1 MSHSDKENQTD
12 QVEDAEILEA
22 EVVESKAEE
31 TASEQAEDSSE
42 LTEASDVKETGP
54 AKKSASAILATIIS
68 LVALGA
74 VGAGGYL
81 AQQKL
86 TQLEERFNQ
95 RSAAQ
100 QLEATAAVN
109 DANAAVA
116 ELTESFQQIQAEKV
130 AQTAEIATLQE
141 RLSDAIKQVEAGRE
155 RSESDWRL
163 AEAEYL
169 LRLANQRILMEN
181 RAEGALALLRST
193 DTILKELDDVSLYPL
208 RQSLASDI
216 SKLESVPNLD
226 IEGTYLRVAALIERS
241 KDLPTLTLEQQRQ
254 LPELIDNVITEQ
266 VDAETQQ
273 NITSGFAKAI
283 SKLESLIVIQRHD
296 QPVEPILSPD
306 QGHYLRQNIQMLLE
320 QAQLALLR
328 QQQSVFTTSLSR
340 AQSLLMQYFDKDNYT
355 TSVLIQSLAELTTLN
370 VSPTIPDISGSLKA
384 LQQHQKEMANLR
396 REAE

>member
-1 MSHSDKENQTD
+1 MSQSDKENQTA
-12 QVEDAEILEA
+12 QIEDAKILEA
-22 EVVESKAEE
+22 EVVESMVEE
-31 TASEQAEDSSE
+31 TGSEQ
-42 LTEASDVKETGP
+42 TVGTPEAKETTQTQ
-54 AKKSASAILATIIS
+54 KSASALLATIIS
-68 LVALGA
+68 LVAMGTVA
-74 VGAGGYL
+74 TGGYF

-86 TQLEERFNQ
+86 TQLEDLLNQ

-100 QLEATAAVN
+100 QLEATAAMN

-116 ELTESFQQIQAEKV
+116 ELTESFQQIQSEKV

-141 RLSDAIKQVEAGRE
+141 RLSDAIKQVEAGRD

-208 RQSLASDI
+208 RQNLASDI
-216 SKLESVPNLD
+216 SKLESVPSLD
-226 IEGTYLRVAALIERS
+226 IEGTYLRIAALIERS

-254 LPELIDNVITEQ
+254 LPELIDKVMTEQ
-266 VDAETQQ
+266 TDAQTQQ
-273 NITSGFAKAI
+273 NITSGFAKAMN
-283 SKLESLIVIQRHD
+283 KLESLIVIQRHD

-340 AQSLLMQYFDKDNYT
+340 AQSLLIQYFDQDNYT
-355 TSVLIQSLAELTTLN
+355 TRTLIQSLAELTTLN

-396 REAE
+396 REAP

>member
-1 MSHSDKENQTD
+1 MSHSDKENQTE
-12 QVEDAEILEA
+12 QVEKSEILEA
-22 EVVESKAEE
+22 EVVESKLDE
-31 TASEQAEDSSE
+31 TVGEPAAQS
-42 LTEASDVKETGP
+42 SDVKETIP

-74 VGAGGYL
+74 VGAGGYVV
-81 AQQKL
+81 QQKL
-86 TQLEERFNQ
+86 TLLEENFNQ

-141 RLSDAIKQVEAGRE
+141 RLSDAIKQVEAGRD

-226 IEGTYLRVAALIERS
+226 LEGTYLRVAALIERS

-266 VDAETQQ
+266 VDTETQQ
-273 NITSGFAKAI
+273 SITSGFAKAI

-340 AQSLLMQYFDKDNYT
+340 AQSLLMQYFDRDNYT

-396 REAE
+396 REAQ

>member
-1 MSHSDKENQTD
+1 MSHSDKENQTE
-12 QVEDAEILEA
+12 QVEKSEILEA
-22 EVVESKAEE
+22 EVVESKLDE
-31 TASEQAEDSSE
+31 TVGEPAAQS
-42 LTEASDVKETGP
+42 SDVKETIP
-54 AKKSASAILATIIS
+54 AKKSASAILATMIS

-74 VGAGGYL
+74 VGAGGYVV
-81 AQQKL
+81 QQKL
-86 TQLEERFNQ
+86 TLLEENFNQ

-141 RLSDAIKQVEAGRE
+141 RLSDAIKQVEAGRD

-226 IEGTYLRVAALIERS
+226 LEGTYLRVAALIERS

-266 VDAETQQ
+266 VDTETQQ
-273 NITSGFAKAI
+273 SITSGFAKAI

-340 AQSLLMQYFDKDNYT
+340 AQSLLMQYFDRDNYT

-396 REAE
+396 REAQ

>member
-1 MSHSDKENQTD
+1 MSQSDKENQTA
-12 QVEDAEILEA
+12 QIEDAKILEA
-22 EVVESKAEE
+22 EVVESMVEE
-31 TASEQAEDSSE
+31 TDSEQ
-42 LTEASDVKETGP
+42 TVGTPEAKETTQTQ
-54 AKKSASAILATIIS
+54 KSASALLATIIS
-68 LVALGA
+68 LVAMGT
-74 VGAGGYL
+74 VGTGGYF

-86 TQLEERFNQ
+86 TQLEDLFNQ

-100 QLEATAAVN
+100 QLEATAAMN

-116 ELTESFQQIQAEKV
+116 ELTESFQQIQSEKV

-141 RLSDAIKQVEAGRE
+141 RLSDAIKQVEAGRD

-208 RQSLASDI
+208 RQNLASDI
-216 SKLESVPNLD
+216 SKLESVPSLD
-226 IEGTYLRVAALIERS
+226 IDGTYLRIAALIERS

-254 LPELIDNVITEQ
+254 LPELIDKVMTEQ
-266 VDAETQQ
+266 TDAQTQQ
-273 NITSGFAKAI
+273 NITSGFAKAMN
-283 SKLESLIVIQRHD
+283 KLESLIVIQRHD

-340 AQSLLMQYFDKDNYT
+340 AQSLLIQYFDQDNYT
-355 TSVLIQSLAELTTLN
+355 TRTLIQSLAELTALN

-396 REAE
+396 REAS

>member
-22 EVVESKAEE
+22 EVVESKLEE
-31 TASEQAEDSSE
+31 TVSEQAAQS
-42 LTEASDVKETGP
+42 SDVKENTP
-54 AKKSASAILATIIS
+54 SKKSSSAILATIIS

-86 TQLEERFNQ
+86 TLLEESFNQ

-141 RLSDAIKQVEAGRE
+141 RLSDAIKQVEAGRD

-226 IEGTYLRVAALIERS
+226 VEGTYLRVAALIERS

-328 QQQSVFTTSLSR
+328 QQQNVFTTSLSR
-340 AQSLLMQYFDKDNYT
+340 AQSLLIQYFDKDNYT
-355 TSVLIQSLAELTTLN
+355 TSVLIQSLGELTTLN
-370 VSPTIPDISGSLKA
+370 VSPKIPDISGSLKA

-396 REAE
+396 KEAQ

>member
-22 EVVESKAEE
+22 EVVESKVEE
-31 TASEQAEDSSE
+31 TVSEQAADSSE
-42 LTEASDVKETGP
+42 LKEASDVKETGP

-254 LPELIDNVITEQ
+254 LPELIDNVISEQ

-273 NITSGFAKAI
+273 NITNGFAKAI

-396 REAE
+396 REAQ

>member
-31 TASEQAEDSSE
+31 TISEQADA
-42 LTEASDVKETGP
+42 TPKADEATQT
-54 AKKSASAILATIIS
+54 KKSVSALLATVIS
-68 LVALGA
+68 LVAIGA
-74 VGAGGYL
+74 VGAGGYFT
-81 AQQKL
+81 QQEL
-86 TQLEERFNQ
+86 TQLEDRLNQ
-95 RSAAQ
+95 RSTAQ
-100 QLEATAAVN
+100 QLEATAALN

-116 ELTESFQQIQAEKV
+116 ELTESFQQIQSEKV

-141 RLSDAIKQVEAGRE
+141 RLSDAIKQVEAGRD

-216 SKLESVPNLD
+216 SKLESVPTLD
-226 IEGTYLRVAALIERS
+226 IEGTYLRIAALIERS

-254 LPELIDNVITEQ
+254 LPELIDKVITEQ
-266 VDAETQQ
+266 TDAETQQ

-340 AQSLLMQYFDKDNYT
+340 AQSLLIQYFDKDNYT

-370 VSPTIPDISGSLKA
+370 VSPKIPDISGSLKA
-384 LQQHQKEMANLR
+384 LQQHQTEMANLR
-396 REAE
+396 REAP

>member
-86 TQLEERFNQ
+86 TQLEESFNQ

-396 REAE
+396 REAQ

>member
-22 EVVESKAEE
+22 EVVESKVEE
-31 TASEQAEDSSE
+31 TVSEQAADSSE
-42 LTEASDVKETGP
+42 LKEASDVKETGP

-328 QQQSVFTTSLSR
+328 QQQSIFTTSLSR

>member
-86 TQLEERFNQ
+86 TQLEESFNQ

-328 QQQSVFTTSLSR
+328 QQQSIFTTSLSR

-396 REAE
+396 REAQ

>member
-86 TQLEERFNQ
+86 TQLEESFNQ

-266 VDAETQQ
+266 VDADTQQ

-328 QQQSVFTTSLSR
+328 QQQSIFTTSLSR

>member
-1 MSHSDKENQTD
+1 MSHSDKENQTE
-12 QVEDAEILEA
+12 QVEKSEILEA
-22 EVVESKAEE
+22 EVVESKLDE
-31 TASEQAEDSSE
+31 TVGEPAAQS
-42 LTEASDVKETGP
+42 SDVKETTP

-74 VGAGGYL
+74 VGAGGYV
-81 AQQKL
+81 AQHKL
-86 TQLEERFNQ
+86 TLLEENFNQ

-141 RLSDAIKQVEAGRE
+141 RLSDAIKQVEAGRD

-226 IEGTYLRVAALIERS
+226 LEGTYLRVAALIERS

-266 VDAETQQ
+266 VDTETQQ
-273 NITSGFAKAI
+273 SITSGFAKAI

-340 AQSLLMQYFDKDNYT
+340 AQSLLMQYFDRDNYT

-396 REAE
+396 REAQ

>member
-1 MSHSDKENQTD
+1 MSQSDKENQTA
-12 QVEDAEILEA
+12 QIEDAKILEA
-22 EVVESKAEE
+22 EVVESMVEE
-31 TASEQAEDSSE
+31 TDSEQ
-42 LTEASDVKETGP
+42 TVGTPEAKETTQTQ
-54 AKKSASAILATIIS
+54 KSASALLATIIS
-68 LVALGA
+68 LVAMGT
-74 VGAGGYL
+74 VGTGGYF

-86 TQLEERFNQ
+86 TQLEDLLNQ

-100 QLEATAAVN
+100 QLEATAAMN

-116 ELTESFQQIQAEKV
+116 ELTESFQQIQSEKV

-141 RLSDAIKQVEAGRE
+141 RLSDAIKQVEAGRD

-208 RQSLASDI
+208 RQNLASDI
-216 SKLESVPNLD
+216 SKLESVPSLD
-226 IEGTYLRVAALIERS
+226 IEGTYLRIAALIERS

-254 LPELIDNVITEQ
+254 LPELIDKVMTEQ
-266 VDAETQQ
+266 TDAQTQQ
-273 NITSGFAKAI
+273 NITSGFAKAMN
-283 SKLESLIVIQRHD
+283 KLESLIVIQRHD

-340 AQSLLMQYFDKDNYT
+340 AQSLLIQYFDQDNYT
-355 TSVLIQSLAELTTLN
+355 TRTLIQSLAELTALN

-396 REAE
+396 REAS

>member
-1 MSHSDKENQTD
+1 MSHSDKENQID

-22 EVVESKAEE
+22 EVVESKVEE
-31 TASEQAEDSSE
+31 TASDQAEDSSE
-42 LTEASDVKETGP
+42 LKETSDVKETGP

-328 QQQSVFTTSLSR
+328 QQQSIFTTSLSR

>member
-1 MSHSDKENQTD
+1 MSHSDKENQID

-22 EVVESKAEE
+22 EVVESKVEE
-31 TASEQAEDSSE
+31 TASDQAEDSSE
-42 LTEASDVKETGP
+42 LKETSDVKETGP

-254 LPELIDNVITEQ
+254 LPELIDNVISEQ

-273 NITSGFAKAI
+273 NITNGFAKAI

-384 LQQHQKEMANLR
+384 LQQHQKEIANLR

>member
-1 MSHSDKENQTD
+1 MSHSDKENQTE
-12 QVEDAEILEA
+12 QVEKSEILEA
-22 EVVESKAEE
+22 EVVESKLDE
-31 TASEQAEDSSE
+31 TVGEPAAQS
-42 LTEASDVKETGP
+42 SDVKETIP

-74 VGAGGYL
+74 VGAGGYV

-86 TQLEERFNQ
+86 TLLEENFNQ

-141 RLSDAIKQVEAGRE
+141 RLSDAIKQVEAGRD

-226 IEGTYLRVAALIERS
+226 LEGTYLRVAALIERS

-266 VDAETQQ
+266 VDTETQQ
-273 NITSGFAKAI
+273 SITSGFAKAI

-340 AQSLLMQYFDKDNYT
+340 AQSLLMQYFDRDNYT

-396 REAE
+396 REAQ

>member
-1 MSHSDKENQTD
+1 MSQSDQENQTA
-12 QVEDAEILEA
+12 QIEDAKILEA
-22 EVVESKAEE
+22 EVVESMVEE
-31 TASEQAEDSSE
+31 TDSEQ
-42 LTEASDVKETGP
+42 TVGTPEAKETTQTQ
-54 AKKSASAILATIIS
+54 KSASALLATIIS
-68 LVALGA
+68 LVAMGT
-74 VGAGGYL
+74 VGTGGYF

-86 TQLEERFNQ
+86 TQLEDLLNQ

-100 QLEATAAVN
+100 QLEATAAMN

-116 ELTESFQQIQAEKV
+116 ELTESFQQIQSEKV

-141 RLSDAIKQVEAGRE
+141 RLSDAIKQVEAGRD

-208 RQSLASDI
+208 RQNLASDI
-216 SKLESVPNLD
+216 SKLESVPSLD
-226 IEGTYLRVAALIERS
+226 IEGTYLRIAALIERS

-254 LPELIDNVITEQ
+254 LPELIDKVMTEQ
-266 VDAETQQ
+266 TDAQTQQ
-273 NITSGFAKAI
+273 NITSSFAKAMN
-283 SKLESLIVIQRHD
+283 KLESLIVIQRHD

-340 AQSLLMQYFDKDNYT
+340 AQSLLIQYFDQDNYT
-355 TSVLIQSLAELTTLN
+355 TRTLIQSLAELTALN

-396 REAE
+396 REAP

>member
-1 MSHSDKENQTD
+1 MSQSDKENQTA
-12 QVEDAEILEA
+12 QIEDAKILEA
-22 EVVESKAEE
+22 EVVESMVEE
-31 TASEQAEDSSE
+31 TGSEQ
-42 LTEASDVKETGP
+42 TVGTPEAKETTQTQ
-54 AKKSASAILATIIS
+54 KSASALLATIIS
-68 LVALGA
+68 LVAMGT
-74 VGAGGYL
+74 VGTGGYF

-86 TQLEERFNQ
+86 TQLEDLLNQ

-100 QLEATAAVN
+100 QLEATAAMN

-116 ELTESFQQIQAEKV
+116 ELTESFQQIQSEKV

-141 RLSDAIKQVEAGRE
+141 RLSDAIKQVEAGRD

-208 RQSLASDI
+208 RQNLASDI
-216 SKLESVPNLD
+216 SKLESVPSLD
-226 IEGTYLRVAALIERS
+226 IEGTYLRIAALIERS

-254 LPELIDNVITEQ
+254 LPELIDKVMTEQ
-266 VDAETQQ
+266 TDAQTQQ
-273 NITSGFAKAI
+273 NITSGFAKAMN
-283 SKLESLIVIQRHD
+283 KLESLIVIQRHD

-340 AQSLLMQYFDKDNYT
+340 AQSLLIQYFDQDNYT
-355 TSVLIQSLAELTTLN
+355 TRTLIQSLAELTTLN

-396 REAE
+396 REAP

>member
-12 QVEDAEILEA
+12 QVENSEILEA
-22 EVVESKAEE
+22 EVVESKLDE
-31 TASEQAEDSSE
+31 TVGEPAAQSS
-42 LTEASDVKETGP
+42 DIKETIP

-74 VGAGGYL
+74 VGAGGYVT
-81 AQQKL
+81 QQKL
-86 TQLEERFNQ
+86 TLLEENFNQ

-141 RLSDAIKQVEAGRE
+141 RLSDAIKQVEAGRD

-226 IEGTYLRVAALIERS
+226 LEGSYLRVAALIDRS

-266 VDAETQQ
+266 VDTETQQ
-273 NITSGFAKAI
+273 SITSGFAKAI

-340 AQSLLMQYFDKDNYT
+340 AQSLLMQYFDRDNYT

-396 REAE
+396 REAQ

>member
-396 REAE
+396 REAQ

>member
-12 QVEDAEILEA
+12 QVENSEILEA
-22 EVVESKAEE
+22 EVVESKLDE
-31 TASEQAEDSSE
+31 TVGEPAAQSS
-42 LTEASDVKETGP
+42 DIKETIP

-74 VGAGGYL
+74 VGAGGYVT
-81 AQQKL
+81 QQKL
-86 TQLEERFNQ
+86 TLLEENFNQ

-328 QQQSVFTTSLSR
+328 QQQSIFTTSLSR

-396 REAE
+396 REAQ

>member
-328 QQQSVFTTSLSR
+328 QQQSIFTTSLSR

>member
-22 EVVESKAEE
+22 EVVESKVEE
-31 TASEQAEDSSE
+31 TVSEQAADSSE
-42 LTEASDVKETGP
+42 LKEASDVKETGP

-328 QQQSVFTTSLSR
+328 QQQSIFTTSLSR

-396 REAE
+396 REAQ

>member
-86 TQLEERFNQ
+86 TQLEESFNQ

-254 LPELIDNVITEQ
+254 LPELIGNVITEQ

-328 QQQSVFTTSLSR
+328 QQQSIFTTSLSR

>member
-1 MSHSDKENQTD
+1 MSQSDKENQTA
-12 QVEDAEILEA
+12 QIEDAKILEA
-22 EVVESKAEE
+22 EVVESMVEE
-31 TASEQAEDSSE
+31 TDSEQ
-42 LTEASDVKETGP
+42 TVGTPEAKETTQTQ
-54 AKKSASAILATIIS
+54 KSASALLATIIS
-68 LVALGA
+68 LVAMGT
-74 VGAGGYL
+74 VGTGGYF

-86 TQLEERFNQ
+86 TQLEDLFNQ

-100 QLEATAAVN
+100 QLEATAAMN

-116 ELTESFQQIQAEKV
+116 ELTESFQQIQSEKV

-141 RLSDAIKQVEAGRE
+141 RLSDAIKQVEAGRD

-208 RQSLASDI
+208 RQNLASDI
-216 SKLESVPNLD
+216 SKLESVPSLD
-226 IEGTYLRVAALIERS
+226 IEGTYLRIAALIERS

-254 LPELIDNVITEQ
+254 LPELIDKVMTEQ
-266 VDAETQQ
+266 TDAQTQQ
-273 NITSGFAKAI
+273 NITSSFAKAMN
-283 SKLESLIVIQRHD
+283 KLESLIVIQRHD

-340 AQSLLMQYFDKDNYT
+340 AQSLLIQYFDQDNYT
-355 TSVLIQSLAELTTLN
+355 TRTLIQSLAELTTLN

-396 REAE
+396 REAS

>member
-254 LPELIDNVITEQ
+254 LPELIDNVISEQ

-273 NITSGFAKAI
+273 NITNGFAKAI

-328 QQQSVFTTSLSR
+328 QQQSIFTTSLSR

-396 REAE
+396 REAQ

>member
-1 MSHSDKENQTD
+1 MSHSDKENQTE
-12 QVEDAEILEA
+12 QVEKSEILEA
-22 EVVESKAEE
+22 EVVESKLDE
-31 TASEQAEDSSE
+31 TVGEPAAQSS
-42 LTEASDVKETGP
+42 DIKETIP

-74 VGAGGYL
+74 VGAGGYVT
-81 AQQKL
+81 QQKL
-86 TQLEERFNQ
+86 TLLEENFNQ

-141 RLSDAIKQVEAGRE
+141 RLSDAIKQVEAGRD

-226 IEGTYLRVAALIERS
+226 LEGTYLRVAALIERS

-266 VDAETQQ
+266 VDTETQQ
-273 NITSGFAKAI
+273 SITSGFAKAI

-340 AQSLLMQYFDKDNYT
+340 AQSLLMQYFDRDNYT

-396 REAE
+396 REAQ

>member
-86 TQLEERFNQ
+86 TQLEESFNQ

-266 VDAETQQ
+266 VDAETQK

-328 QQQSVFTTSLSR
+328 QQQSIFTTSLSR

>member
-1 MSHSDKENQTD
+1 MSQSDQENQTA
-12 QVEDAEILEA
+12 QIEDAKILEA
-22 EVVESKAEE
+22 EVVESMVEE
-31 TASEQAEDSSE
+31 TDSEQ
-42 LTEASDVKETGP
+42 TVGTPEAKETTQTQ
-54 AKKSASAILATIIS
+54 KSASALLATIIS
-68 LVALGA
+68 LVAMGT
-74 VGAGGYL
+74 VGTGGYF

-86 TQLEERFNQ
+86 TQLEDLLNQ

-100 QLEATAAVN
+100 QLEATAAMN

-116 ELTESFQQIQAEKV
+116 ELTESFQQIQSEKV

-141 RLSDAIKQVEAGRE
+141 RLSDAIKQVEAGRD

-208 RQSLASDI
+208 RQNLASDI
-216 SKLESVPNLD
+216 SKLESVPSLD
-226 IEGTYLRVAALIERS
+226 IEGTYLRIAALIERS

-254 LPELIDNVITEQ
+254 LPELIDKVMTEQ
-266 VDAETQQ
+266 TDAQTQQ
-273 NITSGFAKAI
+273 NITSSFAKAMN
-283 SKLESLIVIQRHD
+283 KLESLIVIQRHD

-340 AQSLLMQYFDKDNYT
+340 AQSLLIQYFDQDNYT
-355 TSVLIQSLAELTTLN
+355 TRTLIQSLAELTTLN

-396 REAE
+396 REAP

>member
-22 EVVESKAEE
+22 EVVESKVEE
-31 TASEQAEDSSE
+31 TVSEQAADSSE
-42 LTEASDVKETGP
+42 LKEASDVKETGP

-254 LPELIDNVITEQ
+254 LPELIGNVITEQ

-328 QQQSVFTTSLSR
+328 QQQSIFTTSLSR

>member
-86 TQLEERFNQ
+86 TQLEESFNQ

-254 LPELIDNVITEQ
+254 LPELIDNVISEQ

-273 NITSGFAKAI
+273 NITNGFAKAI

-328 QQQSVFTTSLSR
+328 QQQSIFTTSLSR

>member
-12 QVEDAEILEA
+12 QVEKSEILEA
-22 EVVESKAEE
+22 EVVESKLDE
-31 TASEQAEDSSE
+31 TVGEPAAQS
-42 LTEASDVKETGP
+42 SDVKETIP

-74 VGAGGYL
+74 VGAGGYV

-86 TQLEERFNQ
+86 TLLEENFNQ

-141 RLSDAIKQVEAGRE
+141 RLSDAIKQVEAGRD

-226 IEGTYLRVAALIERS
+226 LEGTYLRVAALIERS

-266 VDAETQQ
+266 VDTETQQ
-273 NITSGFAKAI
+273 SITSGFAKAI

-340 AQSLLMQYFDKDNYT
+340 AQSLLMQYFDRDNYT

-396 REAE
+396 REAQ

>member
-22 EVVESKAEE
+22 EVVESKVEE
-31 TASEQAEDSSE
+31 TVSEQAADSSE
-42 LTEASDVKETGP
+42 LKEASDVKETGP

-254 LPELIDNVITEQ
+254 LPELIDNVISEQ

-273 NITSGFAKAI
+273 NITNGFAKAI

-328 QQQSVFTTSLSR
+328 QQQSIFTTSLSR

-396 REAE
+396 REAQ

>member
-12 QVEDAEILEA
+12 QVEKSEILEA
-22 EVVESKAEE
+22 EVVESKLDE
-31 TASEQAEDSSE
+31 TVGEPAAQSS
-42 LTEASDVKETGP
+42 DIKETIP

-74 VGAGGYL
+74 VGAGGYVT
-81 AQQKL
+81 QQKL
-86 TQLEERFNQ
+86 TLLEENFNQ

-141 RLSDAIKQVEAGRE
+141 RLSDAIKQVEAGRD

-226 IEGTYLRVAALIERS
+226 LEGSYLRVAALIDRS

-266 VDAETQQ
+266 VDTETQQ
-273 NITSGFAKAI
+273 SITSGFAKAI

-340 AQSLLMQYFDKDNYT
+340 AQSLLMQYFDRDNYT

-396 REAE
+396 REAQ

>member
-12 QVEDAEILEA
+12 QVEKSEILEA
-22 EVVESKAEE
+22 EVVESKLDE
-31 TASEQAEDSSE
+31 TVGEPAAQS
-42 LTEASDVKETGP
+42 SDVKETIP
-54 AKKSASAILATIIS
+54 TKKGASGILATIIS

-74 VGAGGYL
+74 VGAGGYV

-86 TQLEERFNQ
+86 TLLEENFNQ

-141 RLSDAIKQVEAGRE
+141 RLSDAIKQVEAGRD

-226 IEGTYLRVAALIERS
+226 LEGTYLRVAALIERS

-266 VDAETQQ
+266 VDTETQQ
-273 NITSGFAKAI
+273 SITSGFAKAI

-328 QQQSVFTTSLSR
+328 QQQSIFTTSLSR
-340 AQSLLMQYFDKDNYT
+340 AQSLLMQYFDRDNYT

-396 REAE
+396 REAQ

>member
-1 MSHSDKENQTD
+1 MSQSDKENQTA
-12 QVEDAEILEA
+12 QIEDAKILEA
-22 EVVESKAEE
+22 EVVESMVEE
-31 TASEQAEDSSE
+31 TDSEQ
-42 LTEASDVKETGP
+42 TVGTPEAKETTQTQ
-54 AKKSASAILATIIS
+54 KSASALLATIIS
-68 LVALGA
+68 LVAMGT
-74 VGAGGYL
+74 VGTGGYF

-86 TQLEERFNQ
+86 TQLEDLFNQ

-100 QLEATAAVN
+100 QLEATAAMN

-116 ELTESFQQIQAEKV
+116 ELTESFQQIQSEKV

-141 RLSDAIKQVEAGRE
+141 RLSDAIKQVEAGRD

-208 RQSLASDI
+208 RQNLASDI
-216 SKLESVPNLD
+216 SKLESVPSLD
-226 IEGTYLRVAALIERS
+226 IEGTYLRIAALIERS

-254 LPELIDNVITEQ
+254 LPELIDKVMTEQ
-266 VDAETQQ
+266 TDAQTQQ
-273 NITSGFAKAI
+273 NITSGFAKAMN
-283 SKLESLIVIQRHD
+283 KLESLIVIQRHD

-340 AQSLLMQYFDKDNYT
+340 AQSLLIQYFDQDNYT
-355 TSVLIQSLAELTTLN
+355 TRTLIQSLAELTALN

-396 REAE
+396 REAS